1 VLSRLNIGQRI
12 DLLLVLAFVGMA
24 VCSALG
30 LWALRE
36 QMIEDRRVQLHNV
49 MNLVLDHARADMNEN
64 GGPQSATGRAAFLAT
79 IKSTKY
85 GDNEANYF
93 FAFDYDG
100 VALSHPD
107 PKREGKVQFGKL
119 YHKGADIARTFVEI
133 AKSAAGVG
141 YLEYS
146 YPKPHS
152 QTMVR
157 KLAHIH
163 NVPEMN
169 ALVGLGVYIEDVD
182 EIFINRIGHTAWL
195 LLLVLPAIGLVG
207 YTISRSISG
216 PLSNLLSKIESLSQ
230 GDLDAPSADQ
240 GDKSKLGEVA
250 RALDV
255 LHDKAVEQQA
265 LQIRLHEQTQLAI
278 EEKERA
284 EQAVKAK
291 AEFLSN
297 MSHELRTP
305 MHAIL
310 GYAEIGVTAL
320 AEGNARSAQKYL
332 QNIGLSGKR
341 LLKLLNDLLEL
352 AKLNAGKIEYRREP
366 GDLAQIVEHTLIELD
381 PLIKGKKLV
390 LGAKLQH
397 TEALFDKHHM
407 MQVLINLLSNAIKF
421 SQEGAQILVELT
433 EEHPPQGRPV
443 VHCRVIDEG
452 PGIPES
458 ELRAV
463 FDEFIQSSKTKAG
476 SGGTGLGLAIC
487 QKIVEA
493 HGGRIWAENAK
504 PAGAIFNFVIPMS
517 AALETANTR

>member
-36 QMIEDRRVQLHNV
+36 QMIEDRRVQLRNV
-49 MNLVLDHARADMNEN
+49 MNLALDHARADMNGK
-64 GGPQSATGRAAFLAT
+64 GGPQSAAGRAAFFDLLRT
-79 IKSTKY
+79 TKY
-85 GDNEANYF
+85 GEDNYF
-93 FAFDYDG
+93 FALDYNGVGLLHPSPDIQGHNVLNKFFSDG
-100 VALSHPD
+100 VDIFQKFIELSRSHSG
-107 PKREGKVQFGKL
+107 EGL
-119 YHKGADIARTFVEI
+119 I
-133 AKSAAGVG
+133 
-141 YLEYS
+141 EYS
-146 YPKPHS
+146 FPKVVGGKHI
-152 QTMVR
+152 R
-157 KLAHIH
+157 KLTYVRD
-163 NVPEMN
+163 VPEFK
-169 ALVGLGVYIEDVD
+169 AFVAVGVYIQDVD
-182 EIFINRIGHTAWL
+182 EIFIDRIGHTAWL
-195 LLLVLPAIGLVG
+195 FLLVLPAIGLAG

-230 GDLDAPSADQ
+230 GDLDAPSVDQ

-265 LQIRLHEQTQLAI
+265 LQIRLREQTQLAI

-310 GYAEIGVTAL
+310 GYAEIGVTAIS
-320 AEGNARSAQKYL
+320 EGNSQSAQKYL
-332 QNIGLSGKR
+332 QNIRLSGNR
-341 LLKLLNDLLEL
+341 LLKLLNGLLEL

-366 GDLAQIVEHTLIELD
+366 GDLAQIVEHTLVELD

-390 LGAKLQH
+390 LRTKLQH

-421 SQEGAQILVELT
+421 SQEGAQILVELA
-433 EEHPPQGRPV
+433 EEHPPQGEPV

-504 PAGAIFNFVIPMS
+504 PTGAIFNFVIPIS
-517 AALETANTR
+517 AALETANSR